1 MLLQPKQEV
10 QALRRNIVLLS
21 LLFAVLTLP
30 LTGVAG
36 AKTVLKVGSSPL
48 PQAPI
53 LEFVKPLLAEEGIE
67 LEIVEFT
74 DYVMPN
80 LALAQGD
87 IDANFFQHIP
97 YLETFAR
104 DHRLDLT
111 WTEKVFIAP
120 IGIYSKRL
128 SSLDELGT
136 RAQIAIPND
145 PTNAGRAL
153 LLLQSAGLI
162 QLRSGVG
169 LEATVFDI
177 VRNPKN
183 LRIVEVEAPYLPR
196 ALDDVDAAVIN
207 TTYALEAGFAP
218 VKDAIFIEGAE
229 SPYANVVA
237 VRTKDAD
244 RPEIKLLSEVL
255 TRPEVRDFILEY
267 FEGSLVPTF

>member
-1 MLLQPKQEV
+1 M
-10 QALRRNIVLLS
+10 RRYVVLLT
-21 LLFAVLTLP
+21 LVLTALVA
-30 LTGVAG
+30 VAG
-36 AKTVLKVGSSPL
+36 LAAAKTVLKVGSSPL

-53 LEFVKPLLAEEGIE
+53 LEFVQPILAEEGIE
-67 LEIVEFT
+67 LVIVEFT

-120 IGIYSKRL
+120 IGIYSKRIK
-128 SSLDELGT
+128 SLDELKP
-136 RAQIAIPND
+136 RAQVAIPND

-153 LLLQSAGLI
+153 LLLQAAGLI
-162 QLRSGVG
+162 ELRSGAG

-183 LRIVEVEAPYLPR
+183 IRIIEVEAPYLPR
-196 ALDDVDAAVIN
+196 ALEDVDAAVIN
-207 TTYALEAGFAP
+207 TTYALEAGFVP
-218 VKDAIFIEGAE
+218 VKDAIFIEGPE

-237 VRTKDAD
+237 VRTADAD
-244 RPEIKLLSEVL
+244 RPEIQALSKAL
-255 TRPEVRDFILEY
+255 TRPEVREFILDY